1 MDPVWVAIA
10 FILGFIVRQIGL
22 PPLVGFLAAGFVLKS
37 MGIVPG
43 DFLQIIADLGV
54 TLLLFTIGLKLNVKS
69 LLKPEIWAGASLHM
83 LVTVVVFAAL
93 ISGLAGMGISFFAG
107 LDLKVSLLI
116 AFALS
121 FSSTVF
127 AVKVFEEK
135 GEMSSLHGRVAI
147 GILVMQDVLAVVFLT
162 ASTGKIPSPWAIAV
176 IAGLFIIR
184 PLLYKILGRCGHGEL
199 TILYG
204 FFLALVVGAAS
215 FDIVSMKADLGALL
229 LGVLMAGHPKSKE
242 VAKALFG
249 FKEIFLVGFFLSIGL
264 SGSPGLQA
272 VGIAVFLAILVPFK
286 TTLFFLL
293 LTRFKLRARSSV
305 LASLG
310 LSNYS
315 EFGLIV
321 AAVGVS
327 NNWIGSEWLIVIA
340 IALSITFVLAAP
352 LNTSGNTIYRKLY
365 SFLIKF
371 ESEERHADDQLFDL
385 GPVTMA
391 VFGMGRIGT
400 SVYDSLRE
408 KHGNT
413 VVGFDFNEHNVK
425 KHKNVGRNVLTADVT
440 DPDFWERLKATK
452 KQAIKPP
459 PLFAVILAMPR
470 HKANLYAVEQLRL
483 IGFEGT
489 IYATALFD
497 DEVQEL
503 MDAGVHAAF
512 NLYAEAGVGFANHI
526 EQRMQAI
533 NKQ

>member
-1 MDPVWVAIA
+1 MDPVWIAIA
-10 FILGFIVRQIGL
+10 FIFGFIVRQIGL

-37 MGIVPG
+37 MGVVAG
-43 DFLQIIADLGV
+43 DVLQIIADLGV

-83 LVTVVVFAAL
+83 LITVVVCAAL
-93 ISGLAGMGISFFAG
+93 VFGLASMELGFFTG
-107 LDLKVSLLI
+107 LDLKLSLLI

-127 AVKVFEEK
+127 AVKVLEEK
-135 GEMSSLHGRVAI
+135 GEMASLHGRVSI
-147 GILVMQDVLAVVFLT
+147 GILIMQDVIAVVFLT

-176 IAGLFIIR
+176 IAGLFVIR
-184 PLLYKILGRCGHGEL
+184 PLLYKILDRCGHGEL

-229 LGVLMAGHPKSKE
+229 IGMLMAGHPKSKE

-264 SGSPGLQA
+264 AGSPSWQA
-272 VGIAVFLAILVPFK
+272 VGIAVLLAALVPFK
-286 TTLFFLL
+286 TALFFLL

-305 LASLG
+305 LASLS

-321 AAVGVS
+321 ASVGVA
-327 NNWIGSEWLIVIA
+327 NNWISGQWLIIIA

-352 LNTSGNTIYRKLY
+352 LNTAANTIYRKLHNR
-365 SFLIKF
+365 LTAF
-371 ESEERHADDQLFDL
+371 EIEERHPDDQLIDP
-385 GPVTMA
+385 GPVSLA

-408 KHGNT
+408 KYGDT
-413 VVGFDFNEHNVK
+413 VVGFDFNENTVN
-425 KHKNVGRNVLTADVT
+425 KHQDAGRNVMVGDAS
-440 DPDFWERLKATK
+440 DPDFWERVKAA
-452 KQAIKPP
+452 KQQATRPKPFSAI
-459 PLFAVILAMPR
+459 ILAMPS
-470 HKANLYAVEQLRL
+470 HKANLYAVQQLEVL
-483 IGFEGT
+483 GFEGT
-489 IYATALFD
+489 IGATAMFD

-503 MDAGVHAAF
+503 KDAGVQAAF
-512 NLYAEAGVGFANHI
+512 NIYTEAGAGFANHI
-526 EQRMQAI
+526 DQRMVPLE
-533 NKQ
+533 K